1 MILQRGMR
9 KCFVLG
15 AVLELLASD
24 FDLLRK
30 TFQLRVANT
39 SEECTDTI
47 YISQMG
53 DLTYNFRQLSDYD

>member
-47 YISQMG
+47 YITDGRFDIQ
-53 DLTYNFRQLSDYD
+53 F